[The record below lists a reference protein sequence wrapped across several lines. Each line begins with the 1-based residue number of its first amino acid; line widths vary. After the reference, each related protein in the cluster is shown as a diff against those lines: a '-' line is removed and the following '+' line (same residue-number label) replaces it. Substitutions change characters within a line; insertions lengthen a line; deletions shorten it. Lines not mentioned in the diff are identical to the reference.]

1 MNAPCIRL
9 QAATPSD
16 LADWLDVLQQ
26 TRAAALARHGLTE
39 GRCPP
44 PPTPIAPSPPSRSL
58 TPWPA
63 SRLAPRRPS
72 PPRPGSK
79 RLEHLCLTA
88 ESTQSPPCP
97 LPAAL
102 SPDHFFVLSSTLVS

>member
-44 PPTPIAPSPPSRSL
+44 PPTPIAPSPPPFAL
-58 TPWPA
+58 
-63 SRLAPRRPS
+63 PS
-72 PPRPGSK
+72 PPPRARAGVAIASRIARGS
-79 RLEHLCLTA
+79 LV
-88 ESTQSPPCP
+88 
-97 LPAAL
+97 PA
-102 SPDHFFVLSSTLVS
+102 T

>member
-39 GRCPP
+39 GRWPPLPALHRPLPALSLPP
-44 PPTPIAPSPPSRSL
+44 PSARI
-58 TPWPA
+58 
-63 SRLAPRRPS
+63 PRRPAS
-72 PPRPGSK
+72 
-79 RLEHLCLTA
+79 
-88 ESTQSPPCP
+88 P
-97 LPAAL
+97 LPAPAC
-102 SPDHFFVLSSTLVS
+102 SGPSVLSCSSTPPHC